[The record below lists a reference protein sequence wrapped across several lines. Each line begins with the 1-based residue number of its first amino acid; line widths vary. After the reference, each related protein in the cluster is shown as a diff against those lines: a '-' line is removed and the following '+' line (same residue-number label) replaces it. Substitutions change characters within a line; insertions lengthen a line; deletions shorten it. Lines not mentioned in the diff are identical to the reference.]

1 MDVFYEAELKY
12 RQEKIRSLITFSL
25 PSLPEF
31 SLFKKKHS
39 IEVVNLNEVVDT
51 CLLCGDSVSYQTKN
65 TPEPEYD
72 GFCFTCG
79 IKTPRKVQIEVRMEY
94 VK

>member
-12 RQEKIRSLITFSL
+12 RQEKIRSLSTF
-25 PSLPEF
+25 SLPEF

-39 IEVVNLNEVVDT
+39 IEVVNLNKVVDT

-79 IKTPRKVQIEVRMEY
+79 IKTPHKIEVVLNAE
-94 VK
+94 VL